1 MQNTLL
7 TTTVACPVCS
17 SNAAKPLFLRRDLA
31 FLRHPHAFS
40 VVRCTTCGMGYVQD
54 RPTPEALSLF
64 YPPGFYARNHSY
76 SGEQKKLGR
85 KLNFLERFLVDKKS
99 LRRCRRSGL
108 RLLDVGCAGGEFV
121 AYAAQNGWDAY
132 GYEWSQTPPNHYNS
146 PIIHAPTLQNI
157 FEGSSFD
164 AITAWAVLEHAYNL
178 RELTAE
184 ISRLLK
190 PGGIFV
196 ALVTNF
202 NSIPGRYMQQDGI
215 PRHLN
220 LFTRRS
226 LTRLLKENHLTPQT
240 WSYSN
245 AIFSGSHRGLLV
257 FLLKRLAGESLES
270 IVEQH
275 RAPGKR
281 HEFCTM
287 LRGRPSRLT
296 DWVCRFDRTLFA
308 PVMDALTALTG
319 FGFTMT
325 VTAVKNKKPCSR

>member
-1 MQNTLL
+1 MTGSAFS
-7 TTTVACPVCS
+7 TTPSKCPVCGS
-17 SNAAKPLFLRRDLA
+17 SKSKILFQRRDLT
-31 FLRHPHAFS
+31 FLLHPHAFS
-40 VVRCTTCGMGYVQD
+40 VVRCSGCGMGYVRD
-54 RPTPEALSLF
+54 RPAPGALSLF
-64 YPPGFYARNHSY
+64 YPPEFYASNHSY
-76 SGEQKKLGR
+76 SAEQTPLR
-85 KLNFLERFLVDKKS
+85 NKLNFLKKRMKS
-99 LRRCRRSGL
+99 LGARGL
-108 RLLDVGCAGGEFV
+108 NILDVGCAGGEFV
-121 AYAAQNGWDAY
+121 NYAAQHGWNAH
-132 GYEWSQTPPNHYNS
+132 GYEWSPTPPNHYDT
-146 PIIHAPTLQNI
+146 PIVHAPTLCGA
-157 FEGSSFD
+157 FKTASFD
-164 AITAWAVLEHAYNL
+164 VVTAWAVLEHSNNL
-178 RELTAE
+178 SELISE

-190 PGGIFV
+190 PGGLFI
-196 ALVTNF
+196 ALTTNL
-202 NSIPGRYMQQDGI
+202 NSIPGRYMQQDDI

-220 LFTRRS
+220 LFTRAS
-226 LTRLLKENHLTPQT
+226 MNRLLVEQGLHPRH

-296 DWVCRFDRTLFA
+296 DWLCRFDRTLFA
-308 PVMDALTALTG
+308 PVMDALTTLTG